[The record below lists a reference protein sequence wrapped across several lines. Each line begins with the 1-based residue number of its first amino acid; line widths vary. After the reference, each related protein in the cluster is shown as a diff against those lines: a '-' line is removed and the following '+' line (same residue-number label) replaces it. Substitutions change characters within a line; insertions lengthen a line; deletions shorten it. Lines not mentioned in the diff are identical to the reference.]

1 MSSRKKETCSN
12 FYSMCIVH
20 RVSKTSSC
28 KNLSQ
33 SAIMI
38 LWRQKCLWNKSEKA
52 MRRSINSISIQKV
65 VSDNSSAK
73 FPKK

>member
-1 MSSRKKETCSN
+1 
-12 FYSMCIVH
+12 
-20 RVSKTSSC
+20 
-28 KNLSQ
+28 
-33 SAIMI
+33 MI